1 MNYGIANTNGKPS
14 EEKSF
19 SILQAALDGGI
30 TALDTAR
37 AYGDSEQVIG
47 RFLKQY
53 KGATPAIVTKIRKL
67 EGSTP
72 KELEKFVTDSIETSL
87 ENLGVNKVDAVML
100 HGAKDPTIHGRACA
114 DAVKS
119 LLDHGYTDQV
129 GVSVYTAED
138 ISEMLRYDIFSV
150 TQAPIS
156 IFDQRLIACGAVDA
170 LKDRGYTVF
179 VRSVFLQGLFFLDP
193 DKLEDPI
200 LQEYAADKIRLVQRI
215 ARENRLTE
223 DESILESAALLH
235 SVVGAHLARVK
246 YGCEDEEIIAAILS
260 HTTGKAGMS
269 KLAMAVWL
277 ADTIEPTRAPYP
289 LLDKTRM
296 LAGLSLEKAMIASL
310 EGTLQH
316 VRKKGY
322 VVHSATVETLDWLKT
337 LQVE

>member
-1 MNYGIANTNGKPS
+1 MKKIGKFSAMTLGTVQLGMNYGIANTDGKPS

-100 HGAKDPTIHGRACA
+100 HGAQDPVIHGRACA

-138 ISEMLRYDIFSV
+138 IEGMLPYDIFSV
-150 TQAPIS
+150 TQVPMS
-156 IFDQRLIACGAVDA
+156 IFDQRLIAGGSIAK
-170 LKDRGYTVF
+170 LKERNYTVF
-179 VRSVFLQGLFFLDP
+179 VRSVFLQGLFFLNP
-193 DKLEDPI
+193 DEMTDPI
-200 LQEYAADKIRLVQRI
+200 LLEHAAPKIRLL
-215 ARENRLTE
+215 RE
-223 DESILESAALLH
+223 
-235 SVVGAHLARVK
+235 
-246 YGCEDEEIIAAILS
+246 IAAAEGL
-260 HTTGKAGMS
+260 TVEQ
-269 KLAMAVWL
+269 LAIAFMRDLPGVTSL
-277 ADTIEPTRAPYP
+277 VLGADTPEQVRANIAAFETPV
-289 LLDKTRM
+289 LDDAVSARLQQEFSEVDIPAIM
-296 LAGLSLEKAMIASL
+296 QVLS
-310 EGTLQH
+310 
-316 VRKKGY
+316 RPKK
-322 VVHSATVETLDWLKT
+322 
-337 LQVE
+337 